1 MPYRGN
7 SLKSSDILLSNEIDV
22 RNIKI
27 PHEYSHIK
35 MAIEIKTKQP
45 IYILCYL
52 KQTLEWFDFQIFDH
66 ILSDL
71 F

>member
-1 MPYRGN
+1 MAYRGN

-22 RNIKI
+22 RNNKI

-35 MAIEIKTKQP
+35 MANEKPIEIKTKQP

-52 KQTLEWFDFQIFDH
+52 KQTLEWFDF
-66 ILSDL
+66 
-71 F
+71 